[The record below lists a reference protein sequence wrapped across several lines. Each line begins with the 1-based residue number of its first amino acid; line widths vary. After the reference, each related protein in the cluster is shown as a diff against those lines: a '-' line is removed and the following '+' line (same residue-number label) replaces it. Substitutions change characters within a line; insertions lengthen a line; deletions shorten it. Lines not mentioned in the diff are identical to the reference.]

1 MKKGQLKRT
10 KNSEQRTENVR
21 KTIPVLRSV
30 FSFLSSR
37 TAGFTLVEIM
47 IVVVI
52 IGILISIV
60 AVSGGTARARARDVR
75 RKEDL
80 RQIQSGVETYFQATR
95 QYPSMQDSWRA
106 EDGLTAL
113 VPQFLVT
120 VPDDPRP
127 QSDTVSRFYAYQAT
141 DGTSNVL
148 APATGASRYRLLAG
162 IELEGDVDQPT
173 VLCSFLVSTSQNPPF
188 CGEGEMTLIQTGG
201 ALWDNALWGDKSF

>member
-1 MKKGQLKRT
+1 
-10 KNSEQRTENVR
+10 
-21 KTIPVLRSV
+21 
-30 FSFLSSR
+30 
-37 TAGFTLVEIM
+37 M

-95 QYPSMQDSWRA
+95 QYPSMHDGWKA
-106 EDGLTAL
+106 EDGLSAL
-113 VPQFLVT
+113 VPQFLIT

-141 DGTSNVL
+141 DGTNNVI
-148 APATGASRYRLLAG
+148 APSSGASRYRLLAAL
-162 IELEGDVDQPT
+162 ELEGDVDQPV

-188 CGEGEMTLIQTGG
+188 CGEVEMTLIQTGG
-201 ALWDNALWGDKSF
+201 ALWNNALWGEKSF